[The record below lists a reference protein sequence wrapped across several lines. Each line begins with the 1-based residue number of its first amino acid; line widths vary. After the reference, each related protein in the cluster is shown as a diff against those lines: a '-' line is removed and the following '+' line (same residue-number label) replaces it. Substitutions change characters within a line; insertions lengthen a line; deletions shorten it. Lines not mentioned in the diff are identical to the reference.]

1 MYSSFNYDNNNV
13 MNDLFA
19 LNLTI
24 RLLMLGL
31 GSAMFI
37 GSLLAYINRNKNE
50 KDIYIIRTLVLGFI
64 GFVITF
70 WVIASLLNK

>member
-1 MYSSFNYDNNNV
+1 

-50 KDIYIIRTLVLGFI
+50 KDIYIIRTLVLGLI

>member
-1 MYSSFNYDNNNV
+1 

-50 KDIYIIRTLVLGFI
+50 KDVYIIRTLVLGFI

>member
-1 MYSSFNYDNNNV
+1 

-50 KDIYIIRTLVLGFI
+50 KDVYIIRTLVLGLI